1 MYILLYFSSNT
12 SIAYTKSLHYLAQK
26 EKRTLFLPIFITH
39 SFTGVQQLLSIRVQT
54 MKGIKGSD
62 TRIEITFLPFLC
74 FASIIGRCS
83 IRNISSASLLRNA
96 PVSPGEQRAGVHL
109 LILTRSNCQFALLSR
124 GAVKTIRAS
133 RRLFANKP
141 RARAFIS
148 PPGGNPF
155 PLFVQSSRSK
165 AFKVI
170 SVNWREKNW
179 PIVDDTIGLVSTV
192 GTVYRPGSRSRNRS
206 RNRLRGNCA
215 VTVRR

>member
-12 SIAYTKSLHYLAQK
+12 SIAYTKSLHCLAQK

-39 SFTGVQQLLSIRVQT
+39 SFTGVQQLLSIRMQRW
-54 MKGIKGSD
+54 KGSKG
-62 TRIEITFLPFLC
+62 IEITFLPFLC

-83 IRNISSASLLRNA
+83 IRNISSVSLLRNA

-215 VTVRR
+215 VTVRGWWT

>member
-1 MYILLYFSSNT
+1 MLNQKYIECLSPS
-12 SIAYTKSLHYLAQK
+12 
-26 EKRTLFLPIFITH
+26 KRPRQSRGTT
-39 SFTGVQQLLSIRVQT
+39 
-54 MKGIKGSD
+54 
-62 TRIEITFLPFLC
+62 
-74 FASIIGRCS
+74 
-83 IRNISSASLLRNA
+83 
-96 PVSPGEQRAGVHL
+96 
-109 LILTRSNCQFALLSR
+109 SR
-124 GAVKTIRAS
+124 GAPSDPYAIQLPVCPVIPRCCQNNT

-215 VTVRR
+215 VTVRG

>member
-26 EKRTLFLPIFITH
+26 EKNP
-39 SFTGVQQLLSIRVQT
+39 LSSDIHYTFFHRCSTIIIYPCAT

>member
-39 SFTGVQQLLSIRVQT
+39 SFTGVQQLLSIRVQRW
-54 MKGIKGSD
+54 KGSKEA
-62 TRIEITFLPFLC
+62 TRESKLPFCRSFVSL
-74 FASIIGRCS
+74 R
-83 IRNISSASLLRNA
+83 SSVDAQSEIYR
-96 PVSPGEQRAGVHL
+96 VHL

-215 VTVRR
+215 VTVRRWWT

>member
-1 MYILLYFSSNT
+1 MLNQKYIECLSPS
-12 SIAYTKSLHYLAQK
+12 
-26 EKRTLFLPIFITH
+26 KR
-39 SFTGVQQLLSIRVQT
+39 
-54 MKGIKGSD
+54 
-62 TRIEITFLPFLC
+62 
-74 FASIIGRCS
+74 
-83 IRNISSASLLRNA
+83 

-215 VTVRR
+215 VTVRG

>member
-1 MYILLYFSSNT
+1 
-12 SIAYTKSLHYLAQK
+12 
-26 EKRTLFLPIFITH
+26 
-39 SFTGVQQLLSIRVQT
+39 

-179 PIVDDTIGLVSTV
+179 PIVDDTIGLVSYRWV
-192 GTVYRPGSRSRNRS
+192 RFIDQVHDRGTGRGIGYAEIAPSLFGDDGLNGKRFDIKGIKFNRKNNIITFILYS
-206 RNRLRGNCA
+206 LIIYIYW
-215 VTVRR
+215 